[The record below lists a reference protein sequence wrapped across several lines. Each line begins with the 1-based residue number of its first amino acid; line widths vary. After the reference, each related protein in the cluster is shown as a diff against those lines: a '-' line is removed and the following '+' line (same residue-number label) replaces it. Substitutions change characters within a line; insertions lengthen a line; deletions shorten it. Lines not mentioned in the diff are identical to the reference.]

1 MMRNGSPHDP
11 DTGDPTLAIVGDG
24 NGFEARVQRTP
35 DGGDGIVVAV
45 SGEVDMATAEMLW
58 QAVEDAC
65 GRAGRVIVDLVETS
79 YLDSSGLAVLIRA
92 YDRLDQRPGAVV
104 VRAPSPGVRQVLTIS
119 GLDHV
124 LTVMPEEA

>member
-1 MMRNGSPHDP
+1 MMRNDSPHDP
-11 DTGDPTLAIVGDG
+11 EPGGRTLAIVSDG
-24 NGFEARVQRTP
+24 HGFEARVQTTP

-45 SGEVDMATAEMLW
+45 SGEVDMATADMLW

-65 GRAGRVIVDLVETS
+65 GRAGRVIVDLVGTS
-79 YLDSSGLAVLIRA
+79 YLDSSGLAVLVRA

-104 VRAPSPGVRQVLTIS
+104 VRSPTPGVRQVLTIS

-124 LTVMPEEA
+124 LTVTPDQA